1 MSKIQIKNASVKFPV
16 LGSSISALANAAK
29 ASLTGG
35 VLKKSE
41 SKKFEVEALS
51 NLNLEILPGE
61 RVALVG
67 HNGSGKST
75 FLRMIAGVYPPTS
88 GEIRVEGTISS
99 LIDINIG
106 MHPEA
111 TGKENIFLRSALLG
125 FSKKETTNLIAEI
138 VDFTDLGS
146 FIELPLKTY
155 SSGMQLRLA
164 FAVSTTATKDIV
176 IMDEWL
182 SVGDAGFREKAE
194 KRLQELVSK
203 SKILILATH
212 SRELIE
218 NTCNRVIWLE
228 HGQVKMDGPV
238 AEVVPA
244 YFG

>member
-1 MSKIQIKNASVKFPV
+1 MSSIHIKNASVKFPI
-16 LGSSISALANAAK
+16 LGKSISSLASAAK
-29 ASLTGG
+29 ASITGG
-35 VLKKSE
+35 VLAKTDTKS
-41 SKKFEVEALS
+41 FEVGALS
-51 NLNLEILPGE
+51 NLNLTINPGE

-75 FLRMIAGVYPPTS
+75 FLRLVAGIYPPTS
-88 GEIRVEGTISS
+88 GTVEVGGSISS

-111 TGKENIFLRSALLG
+111 TGEENIFLRSALLG
-125 FSKKETTNLIAEI
+125 LSKKETLAALDEI
-138 VDFTDLGS
+138 IEFTDLGS
-146 FIELPLKTY
+146 FIELPLKTL

-182 SVGDAGFREKAE
+182 AVGDAAFREKAE
-194 KRLQELVSK
+194 NRLKQIVSR
-203 SKILILATH
+203 SKILILASH
-212 SRELIE
+212 SRELIA

-238 AEVVPA
+238 PEVLPA

>member
-1 MSKIQIKNASVKFPV
+1 MSSIYIKNACVKFPV
-16 LGSSISALANAAK
+16 LGKSISSIASAAK
-29 ASLTGG
+29 ASITGG
-35 VLKKSE
+35 VLAKTDTKTL
-41 SKKFEVEALS
+41 EVGALS
-51 NLNLEILPGE
+51 NLNLTIKPGE

-75 FLRMIAGVYPPTS
+75 FLRLVAGIYPPTS
-88 GEIRVEGTISS
+88 GTVEVKGSISS

-125 FSKKETTNLIAEI
+125 LSKKETEAALDEI
-138 VDFTDLGS
+138 IEFTDLGT
-146 FIELPLKTY
+146 FIELPLKTL

-182 SVGDAGFREKAE
+182 AVGDAAFRDKAE
-194 KRLQELVSK
+194 NRLKQIVSR
-203 SKILILATH
+203 SKILILASH
-212 SRELIE
+212 SEELIA

-238 AEVVPA
+238 PEVLPA

>member
-1 MSKIQIKNASVKFPV
+1 MSKIAIHNASIKFPV
-16 LGSSISALANAAK
+16 IGSTAAFIVNM
-29 ASLTGG
+29 ARSSLIGG
-35 VLKKSE
+35 VLSKNS
-41 SKKFEVEALS
+41 SKKIEVEALK
-51 NLNLEILPGE
+51 NLNLTISPGE

-67 HNGSGKST
+67 HNGAGKST
-75 FLRMIAGVYPPTS
+75 FLRLVAGIYPPTGGS
-88 GEIRVEGTISS
+88 IEIRGSISS

-111 TGKENIFLRSALLG
+111 TGVENIYLRSALMGIGKAETSSAL
-125 FSKKETTNLIAEI
+125 KEII
-138 VDFTDLGS
+138 DFTDLGS

-164 FAVSTTATKDIV
+164 FAVATMEPKDIL

-182 SVGDAGFREKAE
+182 SVGDAGFKEKAE
-194 KRLQELVSK
+194 NRLVEMVSR
-203 SKILILATH
+203 SKMLIIATH

-218 NTCNRVIWLE
+218 KVCNRVIWLE

-238 AEVVPA
+238 AKVLPA

>member
-35 VLKKSE
+35 VLTKSE

-51 NLNLEILPGE
+51 SLNLEILPGE

-75 FLRMIAGVYPPTS
+75 FLRMVAGVYPPTS
-88 GEIRVEGTISS
+88 GEITIEGTISS

-111 TGKENIFLRSALLG
+111 TGTENIFLRSALLG
-125 FSKKETTNLIAEI
+125 FSKKETTDLFAEI

-164 FAVSTTATKDIV
+164 FAVSTNATKDIV

-212 SRELIE
+212 SKELIE

-238 AEVVPA
+238 AVVVPA